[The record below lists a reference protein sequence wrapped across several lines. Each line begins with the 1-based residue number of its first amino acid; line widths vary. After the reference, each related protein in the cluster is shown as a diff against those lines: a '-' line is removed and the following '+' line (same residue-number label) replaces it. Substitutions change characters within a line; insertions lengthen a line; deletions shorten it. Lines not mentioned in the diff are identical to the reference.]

1 MDDETLN
8 PSDPGDLSDAGDADV
23 ARRLEAFA
31 AARLS
36 PSADAT
42 TRMRA
47 GVMTAAH
54 RRAALI
60 EGAVSAAVP
69 SAAAPSA
76 AAPAA
81 PAAPSAAALAAAAP
95 AVAPSAAAPSA
106 AAPSAEVALAARNAE
121 TARSAWRR
129 PVAAVM
135 AGIVTIGILGGA
147 AFSTRAGGPLY
158 EARIWTEMANLPADR
173 PARALAQ
180 VARLD
185 QRLQEAQGA
194 STDGDGHA
202 TEVALIA
209 YSTIVVDAGTG
220 TAGDPTAVTTIKVT
234 VTRHIVVLRLLVDS
248 VPAPARTAVQQALS
262 SSTMVLDDLGG
273 TGSIAGVDQRKRSH

>member
-1 MDDETLN
+1 
-8 PSDPGDLSDAGDADV
+8 
-23 ARRLEAFA
+23 
-31 AARLS
+31 
-36 PSADAT
+36 
-42 TRMRA
+42 
-47 GVMTAAH
+47 
-54 RRAALI
+54 
-60 EGAVSAAVP
+60 
-69 SAAAPSA
+69 
-76 AAPAA
+76 
-81 PAAPSAAALAAAAP
+81 
-95 AVAPSAAAPSA
+95 
-106 AAPSAEVALAARNAE
+106 
-121 TARSAWRR
+121 
-129 PVAAVM
+129 VAAVM